1 MTDGSH
7 SVPPDVRDEVVETE
21 AFCPGCGYN
30 VRGLS
35 RSAKCPECATP
46 VWTALSEQLLAYADP
61 AWLETLGGGTRW
73 LSIALGVMAV
83 SAGVRWLVGY
93 LLSEDAKHAVFLV
106 GITVA
111 AACVFWGVWRITT
124 LNPADLGREP
134 PGSPRRI
141 ARVAMLIGLIDVALT
156 VALWQT
162 AVGPGI
168 LIALNVLASP
178 VGVAGAIAA
187 WGLTRHFET
196 MARRADDDFA
206 ARRALLYRR
215 GFLVSWTVGALCSL
229 MAAAGAAP
237 VACLLLPAGCSLL
250 GFGVLILLMPMYL
263 AGRLKESLTRA
274 RALRDRRIA
283 EPGAFR

>member
-187 WGLTRHFET
+187 
-196 MARRADDDFA
+196 
-206 ARRALLYRR
+206 
-215 GFLVSWTVGALCSL
+215 
-229 MAAAGAAP
+229 P
-237 VACLLLPAGCSLL
+237 VICLLLPAGCSLL
-250 GFGVLILLMPMYL
+250 GFGVLILLMPMYV

-274 RALRDRRIA
+274 RELRDRRIA

>member
-7 SVPPDVRDEVVETE
+7 SAPPDVGDDVVETE

-35 RSAKCPECATP
+35 RSARCPECATP

-61 AWLETLGGGTRW
+61 AWLETLGVGTRW
-73 LSIALGVMAV
+73 LSIALVVMAV

-93 LLSEDAKHAVFLV
+93 FLSEDAKHAVFLV

-124 LNPADLGREP
+124 LNPAELGREP
-134 PGSPRRI
+134 LGSPRRI
-141 ARVAMLIGLIDVALT
+141 ARVAMLIGVIDVALT

-162 AVGPGI
+162 AAGPGI
-168 LIALNVLASP
+168 LITMNVLASP
-178 VGVAGAIAA
+178 VGAAGAVAA

-196 MARRADDDFA
+196 IGRRADDRFA
-206 ARRALLYRR
+206 ARRAVLYRR
-215 GFLVSWTVGALCSL
+215 GFLISWAICAVCS
-229 MAAAGAAP
+229 AVAPSGAAP
-237 VACLLLPAGCSLL
+237 AVCLLLPAACCLL
-250 GFGVLILLMPMYL
+250 GFGVLILLMPTYV
-263 AGRLKESLTRA
+263 AGRLEESLTRA
-274 RALRDRRIA
+274 RELRDRRIG
-283 EPGAFR
+283 EPGAFS